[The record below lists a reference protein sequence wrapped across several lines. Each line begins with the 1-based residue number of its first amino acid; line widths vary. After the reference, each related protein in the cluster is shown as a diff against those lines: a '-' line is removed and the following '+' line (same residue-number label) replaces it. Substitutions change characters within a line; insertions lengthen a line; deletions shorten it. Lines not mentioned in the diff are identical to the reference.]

1 MSRMPGFICL
11 AGASGAGKDTVGT
24 MLAQA
29 HGFQRVALADP
40 LKVAMM
46 SLFGLSPE
54 QLWGAGRNV
63 PDARLGR
70 APRELYQRFGQACLE
85 LDAEVWLRPFRA
97 RVEQLRRHALPV
109 VCTDLR
115 TAREFEVAREL
126 GAVLWLVVRP
136 GAGAPGA
143 MGQHATERGVAD
155 FERSRFD
162 RVLHNAGTLEELRQ
176 EYERAL
182 GGTA

>member
-1 MSRMPGFICL
+1 MSQVPDFICL

-24 MLAQA
+24 MLAQTY
-29 HGFQRVALADP
+29 GFQRVALADP

-70 APRELYQRFGQACLE
+70 APRELYQRFGQACGE
-85 LDAEVWLRPFRA
+85 LDPEVWLRPFRA
-97 RVEQLRRHALPV
+97 QVEQLRRHGLRV

-115 TAREFEVAREL
+115 TPREFEVARAL
-126 GAVLWLVVRP
+126 GAALWLVVRP

-143 MGQHATERGVAD
+143 LSQHATERGVAD
-155 FERSRFD
+155 FEPSRFD
-162 RVLHNAGTLEELRQ
+162 RVLHNTGTLEQLRQ
-176 EYERAL
+176 EYERAWV
-182 GGTA
+182 